1 MHEPAFAVRV
11 AGQGDLRDVVALR
24 DLAGPGFTSLAV
36 DDRTLGARLEQSFA
50 HFAADIAAPGS
61 ERYLLALEHV
71 ETGRM
76 VGLAGVKA
84 CIGTK
89 QPFFNF
95 RVLKIAQASG
105 AAQRRFDLDILILV
119 NEFTGC
125 SEVGSLFVHPD
136 HRAGG
141 VGRALAQTRY
151 MLMAVAPQRFCDTV
165 VSELRGVVDEQGR
178 SPFWEHLG
186 RTFFRM
192 DFAEADRLSA
202 VTDNQFIL
210 DLMPKYPIYADLL
223 PEAAR
228 AVIGQAHADGAA
240 ARRLL
245 EWEGFRYADVV
256 DIFDAGPLIVA
267 PRDSIRTKRESRRFV
282 LSASDSPAKR
292 QRRALVAVPD
302 FARFRCVTCLADIDI
317 DAETIAV
324 SPAVQRALGVASG
337 ETVLAWVGDAV

>member
-1 MHEPAFAVRV
+1 MAEPTFAVRA

-36 DDRTLGARLEQSFA
+36 DDRTLGGRLEQSFA
-50 HFAADIAAPGS
+50 HFAADITEPGPQ
-61 ERYLLALEHV
+61 RYLLALEHV
-71 ETGRM
+71 ETGRL
-76 VGLAGVKA
+76 VGIAGVKA
-84 CIGTK
+84 CIGAA

-95 RVLKIAQASG
+95 RVLKIAQYSQ
-105 AAQRRFDLDILILV
+105 AAQRRFDLDVLILV

-125 SEVGSLFVHPD
+125 SEVGSLFVHPEF
-136 HRAGG
+136 RAGG

-151 MLMAVAPQRFCDTV
+151 MLMAAAPHRFCDTV

-186 RTFFRM
+186 RAFFHM

-228 AVIGQAHADGAA
+228 AVIGKPHADGAA

-245 EWEGFRYADVV
+245 EWEGFRYAHVV
-256 DIFDAGPLIVA
+256 DIFDAGPILTA
-267 PRDSIRTKRESRRFV
+267 PRDFIRTKRETRGFRV
-282 LSASDSPAKR
+282 RPIAAPDRPH
-292 QRRALVAVPD
+292 RALVASPH
-302 FARFRCVTCLADIDI
+302 FARFRCVSAVVDADE
-317 DAETIAV
+317 ETIGLT
-324 SPAVQRALGVASG
+324 PGVQRALGVGAG
-337 ETVLAWVGDAV
+337 EDVMAWVGDAV

>member
-1 MHEPAFAVRV
+1 MADPTFAVRT

-50 HFAADIAAPGS
+50 HFAADIAEPGAQ
-61 ERYLLALEHV
+61 RYLLALEHI
-71 ETGRM
+71 ETGRL
-76 VGLAGVKA
+76 VGIAGVKA
-84 CIGTK
+84 CIGTA

-95 RVLKIAQASG
+95 RVLKIAQCSQ
-105 AAQRRFDLDILILV
+105 AAQRRFDLDVLILV

-136 HRAGG
+136 YRAGG

-151 MLMAVAPQRFCDTV
+151 MLMAAAPHRFCDTV
-165 VSELRGVVDEQGR
+165 VSELRGVVDEHGR

-186 RTFFRM
+186 RAFFRM

-202 VTDNQFIL
+202 VTDNQFIV

-223 PEAAR
+223 PETAR
-228 AVIGQAHADGAA
+228 AVIGKTHADGAA
-240 ARRLL
+240 ARKLL

-256 DIFDAGPLIVA
+256 DIFDAGPILTA
-267 PRDSIRTKRESRRFV
+267 PRDSIRTKREARQVRLRTV
-282 LSASDSPAKR
+282 ASPERAH
-292 QRRALVAVPD
+292 RALVASPH
-302 FARFRCVTCLADIDI
+302 FSKFRCVSCLAEVDE
-317 DAETIAV
+317 ETIGVTAG
-324 SPAVQRALGVASG
+324 VQRALGIGAG
-337 ETVLAWVGDAV
+337 ETAVAWVGDAV

>member
-1 MHEPAFAVRV
+1 MTDPTFAVRA

-50 HFAADIAAPGS
+50 HFASDVGEPGS
-61 ERYLLALEHV
+61 QRYLLALEHI
-71 ETGRM
+71 ETGRL
-76 VGLAGVKA
+76 VGIAGVKA
-84 CIGTK
+84 CIGAA

-95 RVLKIAQASG
+95 RVLRIAQYSQ
-105 AAQRRFDLDILILV
+105 AAQRRFDLDVLILV
-119 NEFTGC
+119 NEFTSC

-136 HRAGG
+136 FRSGG

-151 MLMAVAPQRFCDTV
+151 MLMAAEPRRFCDTV
-165 VSELRGVVDEQGR
+165 VSELRGVVDENGR

-186 RTFFRM
+186 RAFFRM

-228 AVIGQAHADGAA
+228 EVIGKPHADGAA
-240 ARRLL
+240 AKKLL
-245 EWEGFRYADVV
+245 EWEGFRYAHVV
-256 DIFDAGPLIVA
+256 DIFDAGPILTA
-267 PRDSIRTKRESRRFV
+267 PRDFIRTKREAREMRLRTV
-282 LSASDSPAKR
+282 ASHERSH
-292 QRRALVAVPD
+292 RALVASPH
-302 FARFRCVTCLADIDI
+302 FSRFRCVSCVADIDE
-317 DAETIAV
+317 ETIGVTAG
-324 SPAVQRALGVASG
+324 VQRTLGIGAG
-337 ETVLAWVGDAV
+337 ETVVAWVGDAV

>member
-1 MHEPAFAVRV
+1 MADPVFAVRA
-11 AGQGDLRDVVALR
+11 AGQGDLRDIVALR

-50 HFAADIAAPGS
+50 HFAADITKPGAQ
-61 ERYLLALEHV
+61 RYLLALEHI

-84 CIGTK
+84 CIGTT

-95 RVLKIAQASG
+95 RVLKIAQCSA
-105 AAQRRFDLDILILV
+105 AAQRRFDLDVLILV
-119 NEFTGC
+119 NEFMGC
-125 SEVGSLFVHPD
+125 SEVGSLFVHPGY
-136 HRAGG
+136 RAGG

-151 MLMAVAPQRFCDTV
+151 MLMAAAPHRFCDTV
-165 VSELRGVVDEQGR
+165 VSELRGVVDEHGK

-192 DFAEADRLSA
+192 DFAEADRFSA

-223 PEAAR
+223 PAPAR

-240 ARRLL
+240 ARKLL

-256 DIFDAGPLIVA
+256 DIFDAGPILTA
-267 PRDSIRTKRESRRFV
+267 PRETIRTRRESRAFT
-282 LSASDSPAKR
+282 LASTPAPAR
-292 QRRALVAVPD
+292 ARRALIATPD
-302 FARFRCVTCLADIDI
+302 FARFRCVACE
-317 DAETIAV
+317 AEVNEGVISVT
-324 SPAVQRALGVASG
+324 PAVQRALGVAAG
-337 ETVLAWVGDAV
+337 ENVIAWVGDAV

>member
-1 MHEPAFAVRV
+1 MADPKYAIRV
-11 AGQGDLRDVVALR
+11 AGQGDLRDVVTLR
-24 DLAGPGFTSLAV
+24 DFAGPGFTSLAV
-36 DDRTLGARLEQSFA
+36 DDRTLGARLETSFA
-50 HFAADIAAPGS
+50 HFAADVQTPGPQ
-61 ERYLLALEHV
+61 RYLLALEDI

-76 VGLAGVKA
+76 VGMAGVKA
-84 CIGTK
+84 CIGTS

-95 RVLKIAQASG
+95 RVLKIAQYSS
-105 AAQRRFDLDILILV
+105 AAQRRFDLDVLILV
-119 NEFTGC
+119 NEFMGC

-136 HRAGG
+136 YRAAG
-141 VGRALAQTRY
+141 VGRALAQARY
-151 MLMAVAPQRFCDTV
+151 MLMAVAPHRFCDTV

-186 RTFFRM
+186 RAFFKM

-228 AVIGQAHADGAA
+228 AVIGKTHADGAA
-240 ARRLL
+240 ARKLL

-256 DIFDAGPLIVA
+256 DIFDAGPLLTA
-267 PRDSIRTKRESRRFV
+267 PRDSIRTRRDSRMMKLTATAAPKR
-282 LSASDSPAKR
+282 P
-292 QRRALVAVPD
+292 RRALVALPN
-302 FARFRCVTCLADIDI
+302 FSRFRCVACEADVSD
-317 DAETIAV
+317 DEIAV
-324 SPAVQRALGVASG
+324 TPGVQRALSVGVG

>member
-1 MHEPAFAVRV
+1 
-11 AGQGDLRDVVALR
+11 
-24 DLAGPGFTSLAV
+24 
-36 DDRTLGARLEQSFA
+36 
-50 HFAADIAAPGS
+50 
-61 ERYLLALEHV
+61 
-71 ETGRM
+71 
-76 VGLAGVKA
+76 
-84 CIGTK
+84 
-89 QPFFNF
+89 
-95 RVLKIAQASG
+95 
-105 AAQRRFDLDILILV
+105 
-119 NEFTGC
+119 
-125 SEVGSLFVHPD
+125 
-136 HRAGG
+136 
-141 VGRALAQTRY
+141 
-151 MLMAVAPQRFCDTV
+151 
-165 VSELRGVVDEQGR
+165 
-178 SPFWEHLG
+178 
-186 RTFFRM
+186 
-192 DFAEADRLSA
+192 

-210 DLMPKYPIYADLL
+210 DLMPKFPIYADLL

-256 DIFDAGPLIVA
+256 DIFDAGPLLVA